1 MVTMHVLHKKV
12 RVGKAPHDGGVK
24 LVPFLGCPNEEIN
37 HTTGRQEV
45 LGVVLLEST
54 AEDRERV
61 KEGIANSCDLD
72 DPEVLEWVEV
82 TPRYQPV

>member
-37 HTTGRQEV
+37 NRTDRQEV

-61 KEGIANSCDLD
+61 KTAIAESCDLD

-82 TPRYQPV
+82 CVRHQPV